1 MNQEEIWNEIAVHW
15 KEFRTKISPTVE
27 KFLREKKGRVLDI
40 GCGSG
45 RNFIKIKG
53 LKWFGIDFSK
63 KMLDYA
69 KISAKNKGI
78 NIELKKSDSVKIPY
92 EDNYFNY
99 VLCYAVL
106 HCVDSDKKR
115 EETIKEIY
123 RVLKP
128 KSQALISVWGKNS
141 PRLRSK
147 EKECFVP
154 WTVKEKTKINR
165 YTYIYDKKELEEIVE
180 NIGFKIL
187 KSWEERNINLIIQK
201 DLHKS

>member
-15 KEFRTKISPTVE
+15 KEFRTKVSPTIE
-27 KFLREKKGRVLDI
+27 KFLKGKKGRVLDI

-45 RNFIKIKG
+45 RNFVKFKG
-53 LKWFGIDFSK
+53 LKWFGIDFSR

-69 KISAKNKGI
+69 KITAKNKKI
-78 NIELKKSDSVKIPY
+78 KIELKKADSLKIPY
-92 EDNYFNY
+92 KDNYFDY
-99 VLCYAVL
+99 ILCYAVL
-106 HCVDSDKKR
+106 HCIDSVKKR

-128 KSQALISVWGKNS
+128 KGQALISVWGKNS

-147 EKECFVP
+147 GKECFVP
-154 WTVKEKTKINR
+154 WTVKEKTKIKR
-165 YTYIYDKKELEEIVE
+165 YTYIYDKKEIEELVE
-180 NIGFKIL
+180 NIGLKII